1 MVMRFPCRTHPAS
14 ALCSR
19 TKIIVCGKVLDFP
32 VLAIA
37 HGKQFV
43 RRRSAAGVL
52 VVVVDGED
60 FVERVFVWID
70 VDHPAEDDRLEAAI
84 RSIAGILRGDRTF
97 QSKLLP
103 IRVAELSFLRHAQVW
118 MQMPQAPPPTAAR
131 AQLRSR
137 PSLLH
142 GF

>member
-52 VVVVDGED
+52 VVVEHGED
-60 FVERVFVWID
+60 FVARVFVWIY
-70 VDHPAEDDRLEAAI
+70 VDLPAEDDRLYDAI
-84 RSIAGILRGDRTF
+84 RIICCVILGERTLLF
-97 QSKLLP
+97 KLL
-103 IRVAELSFLRHAQVW
+103 
-118 MQMPQAPPPTAAR
+118 
-131 AQLRSR
+131 
-137 PSLLH
+137 
-142 GF
+142 